1 NETVTTLVNNN
12 DGTYTYTNE
21 AGATF
26 VIDVPS
32 SVVNQFEEIYNDI
45 VNEQITVNGDT
56 YNSFEEYLSHIAN
69 ESVNIDGGDMIEVT
83 GTGTAGDPYVVSIA
97 EGVANSMLITNASG
111 DLEWATIADI
121 VQANETVTTLVNNND
136 GTYTYTSEDGT
147 VTTVDVPSDI
157 VNQFE
162 NIVKDGPVTV
172 DGDTYNTIE
181 EYIQHIVETNDTNT
195 TNASF
200 TIDGTNL
207 VITDSDSNTV
217 EVALAD
223 IAAEVD
229 TNTISVVTPVITTGN
244 TIATHDDGAGT
255 TVEIKESITVL
266 SYDEDEKELTYVDE
280 EGEDT
285 VIDIAPTASNG
296 LTVGTGTHSDKDVK
310 LGGDLIE
317 NTVINQDNF
326 SLEIATNEE
335 DLIISGLDKSEVQ
348 ATVNGATT
356 TGITQHLLA
365 VDENNNVKA
374 LKAAMPKFFYMPSII
389 VPTSEEQLNNPASG
403 QVTGDAFDDNTLQ
416 GTINLF
422 GRYEAQFGTPM
433 V

>member
-97 EGVANSMLITNASG
+97 EGVANTMLITNASG

-121 VQANETVTTLVNNND
+121 VQANETVTTFVNNNDGTYTYTREDGTVTTVDVPSDIVNQFENIVKDGPVTVDGDTYNTIEEYIQHIVETNETVTTLVNNND

-181 EYIQHIVETNDTNT
+181 EYIQHIVETNETVT
-195 TNASF
+195 T
-200 TIDGTNL
+200 
-207 VITDSDSNTV
+207 
-217 EVALAD
+217 
-223 IAAEVD
+223 
-229 TNTISVVTPVITTGN
+229 
-244 TIATHDDGAGT
+244 
-255 TVEIKESITVL
+255 
-266 SYDEDEKELTYVDE
+266 
-280 EGEDT
+280 
-285 VIDIAPTASNG
+285 
-296 LTVGTGTHSDKDVK
+296 
-310 LGGDLIE
+310 
-317 NTVINQDNF
+317 
-326 SLEIATNEE
+326 
-335 DLIISGLDKSEVQ
+335 
-348 ATVNGATT
+348 
-356 TGITQHLLA
+356 
-365 VDENNNVKA
+365 
-374 LKAAMPKFFYMPSII
+374 
-389 VPTSEEQLNNPASG
+389 
-403 QVTGDAFDDNTLQ
+403 
-416 GTINLF
+416 
-422 GRYEAQFGTPM
+422 
-433 V
+433 